1 MMQSLYGVWLGDVF
15 FCFSGETSEPRV
27 DAWSHVVRRLNFG
40 DGGRLFQPAA
50 LRLAELRWP
59 NPLRNTAE
67 AKNTKRRQL
76 LGRTLEGLAVSPKD
90 AFRLLLQWDDRL
102 LNAAGIQVGEEMR
115 YWIKAAQFTQELLL
129 RGAIAPSAEFAA
141 KTGARRRTGQETLTG
156 VWRPRLEQE
165 EDIERFRDL
174 AEAMPPIGLAAPGA
188 YASLEPET
196 REEAGAAVLFSFMS
210 GMIHAVV
217 TSELEGM
224 DSELSRYRT
233 PYRRGSS
240 PVAEL
245 WWNSLISMF
254 RPVTVQG
261 PTDDMTAFIH
271 TLQEAGGTTMPIVGA
286 EEMAPAE
293 GQLKLVLRLEPP
305 LGEHETIW
313 GISFWVDSE
322 QETSL
327 RLPVRTIW
335 AHPERDLDRGK
346 VLYTSAAEQ
355 LLMAL
360 GHAAELAPELETAL
374 LTARPEG
381 IKLEQQ
387 GFFEFLTHAVPRLQ
401 KAGITVLM
409 PSRWSRAGK
418 RRAGLRLQMLNR
430 GNERLPGATS
440 ALGMEQLVAFKA
452 EPMLDGKPVTAEEL
466 AALAESTVPYV
477 MFRGEWIEVDTK
489 EIRQVLRY
497 MKKEEEQY
505 MPLSEWL
512 HLAADEGEDSAWKG
526 LSVFGAESD
535 GLLAFLLDGQVLR
548 SIEPRQVPAE
558 LHGELRPYQE
568 RGYQWLSAMRELG
581 FGVCLAD
588 DMGLGKTIQVITC
601 LLERKHEERQAAEEE
616 ARENEMLNGSDDVFP
631 ADQHTNEQP
640 VHLPALIVCPTSLLG
655 NWQRELKRFAPDLSL
670 YIHHGGQRLHGN
682 DFQAEAQTHDIVL
695 TTYHLAGRDGPDL
708 ASLHWSTIV
717 LDEAQYIKNY
727 RTKQAQSVMRLSTLH
742 RIAMTGTP
750 VENRLSE
757 LWSIFQFLNPG
768 YLGTASSFRQRYT
781 GLGPSEENAASL
793 RELHRLVSPFMLR
806 RLKSDPDIRKDLP
819 EKLEL
824 KSYCSLTPEQTVL
837 YQRVVDDL
845 MGGLDGRNGIARK
858 GIVLSSL
865 TKLKQICDH
874 PVLADSNRKDHGKAE
889 ASGKMERLLELLDAI
904 RDNGESALIFTQ
916 YVAMGDLL
924 VSRLKQRYE
933 EEPYF
938 LHGGVSKAQRDDMVD
953 TFQKGEGP
961 SMFVLSLRAGGVGL
975 NLTRASHVVHYDRW
989 WNPAVEN
996 QATDRVFRI
1005 GQNRNVQ
1012 VHKLICQ
1019 GTLEERID
1027 ELIESKKALSEQVV
1041 GSGENWLTEM
1051 SDDELRG
1058 LISLQGETWL

>member
-27 DAWSHVVRRLNFG
+27 DAWTHVVRRLNFG

-59 NPLRNTAE
+59 NPMRNAAE
-67 AKNTKRRQL
+67 AKGTKRRQL
-76 LGRTLEGLAVSPKD
+76 LGRTLEGLAISPKD
-90 AFRLLLQWDDRL
+90 TFKLLLHWDDSIL
-102 LNAAGIQVGEEMR
+102 TAGGIQAGEEIR

-129 RGAIAPSAEFAA
+129 RGEIAPSAEFAA

-156 VWRPRLEQE
+156 VWRPRLSQE
-165 EDIERFRDL
+165 ADVERFREL
-174 AEAMPPIGLAAPGA
+174 AEAMPPIGLSAPGA
-188 YASLEPET
+188 YASSEPES

-217 TSELEGM
+217 TGELEGM
-224 DSELSRYRT
+224 DSDLSRYRT
-233 PYRRGSS
+233 PFRRGSS
-240 PVAEL
+240 PPAEL

-261 PTDDMTAFIH
+261 PTEEMAELIE
-271 TLQEAGGTTMPIVGA
+271 TLREAGGTGMPVIGS
-286 EEMAPAE
+286 EETAPAE
-293 GQLKLVLRLEPP
+293 GELKLVLRLEPP
-305 LGEHETIW
+305 LGEHETLW
-313 GISFWVDSE
+313 GITFWADSA
-322 QETSL
+322 QEAGL
-327 RLPVRTIW
+327 RLPARTIW
-335 AHPERDLDRGK
+335 AHPDRDLDRGK
-346 VLYTSAAEQ
+346 VRYVSAAEQ

-360 GHAAELAPELETAL
+360 GQASELAPELEIAL
-374 LTARPEG
+374 LQPRPEG

-387 GFFEFLTHAVPRLQ
+387 SFFEFLTHAVPRLQ

-409 PSRWSRAGK
+409 PSRWSRAG
-418 RRAGLRLQMLNR
+418 RRKAGLRLQMLNR
-430 GNERLPGATS
+430 GNERAPGAPN

-466 AALAESTVPYV
+466 AALAEASVPYV

-512 HLAADEGEDSAWKG
+512 HLAAEEGEDAAWKG
-526 LSVFGAESD
+526 LSVFGAESE
-535 GLLAFLLDGQVLR
+535 GLLSFLLDGQVLR

-601 LLERKHEERQAAEEE
+601 LLDLKHEEQQAAAEE
-616 ARENEMLNGSDDVFP
+616 ARENEMYGSGDPSESGEIVS
-631 ADQHTNEQP
+631 AEAVN
-640 VHLPALIVCPTSLLG
+640 LPALIVCPTSLLG
-655 NWQRELKRFAPDLSL
+655 NWQRELKRFAPNLSL
-670 YIHHGGQRLHGN
+670 YIHHGGQRLHGSA
-682 DFQAEAQTHDIVL
+682 FQAEAQAHDIVL

-708 ASLHWSTIV
+708 ASLHWSTVV

-727 RTKQAQSVMRLSTLH
+727 RTKQAQSVMRLSAPH

-781 GLGPSEENAASL
+781 GMGTSEENSTSL

-824 KSYCSLTPEQTVL
+824 KSYCSLTPEQTIL

-874 PVLADSNRKDHGKAE
+874 PVLADSSRKDHAKVE
-889 ASGKMERLLELLDAI
+889 ASGKMERLLELVDAI

-916 YVAMGDLL
+916 YVAMGELL
-924 VSRLKQRYE
+924 VSRLTQRYE

-938 LHGGVSKAQRDDMVD
+938 LHGGVSKAQRDEMVE

-961 SMFVLSLRAGGVGL
+961 SLFVLSLRAGGVGL
-975 NLTRASHVVHYDRW
+975 NLTRASHVIHYDRW